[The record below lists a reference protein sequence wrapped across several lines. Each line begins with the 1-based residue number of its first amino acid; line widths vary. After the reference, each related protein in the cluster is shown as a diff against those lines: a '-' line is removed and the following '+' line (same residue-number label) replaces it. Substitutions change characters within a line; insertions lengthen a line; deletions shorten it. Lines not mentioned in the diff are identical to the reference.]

1 MEENLIYTT
10 INEILSDHNINACWE
25 KLNIQEIDGT
35 LTVEYKG
42 NKQKFYV
49 ELKKEVRIFQLD
61 KIFKQAEKYKPLLI
75 IAENLFPNI
84 KDILDEHE
92 IGYIDLKGN
101 INIKTEKFLIKIAG
115 KKYRR
120 IQQEKYGR
128 AFTKTGIKL
137 ILLLL
142 LDENKINNTY
152 RTIAKEAG
160 IALGNVKL
168 MLEGLIEEGYALR
181 KNKKEL
187 KMVNKKE
194 LLQKWI
200 LAYNEK
206 LKPTLLIG
214 NFRFLNQNDIINWK
228 NLNLDYTK
236 TLWGGEAAGNILTG
250 YLIPEILTIYT
261 EEKKLEIVKNY
272 RLIPDI
278 EGNVKVYQKFWH
290 LEDINNLI
298 QYLIVY
304 ADLIGTNNRRC
315 IETAQKI
322 YDQYLTNTFK

>member
-10 INEILSDHNINACWE
+10 INEILNEHNINACWE

-115 KKYRR
+115 KKYSL

-261 EEKKLEIVKNY
+261 EEKKIEIVKNY

-290 LEDINNLI
+290 LEDTNNLI
-298 QYLIVY
+298 QNLIVY

-315 IETAQKI
+315 IETAHKI